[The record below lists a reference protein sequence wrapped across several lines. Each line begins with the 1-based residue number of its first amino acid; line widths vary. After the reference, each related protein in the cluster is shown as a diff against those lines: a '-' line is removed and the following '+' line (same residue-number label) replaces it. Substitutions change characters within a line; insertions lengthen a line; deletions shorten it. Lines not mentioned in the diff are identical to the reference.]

1 MHFGIEVV
9 TLGEYADPRPVVRLA
24 RAAEAAGWE
33 GLFIW
38 DHLGFVW
45 GAPSG
50 NPWVILSAVAQ
61 ATERLKLGTAVT
73 PLPRHRP
80 HVLANILATL
90 DLLSGGRVILG
101 VGLGGVAEEF
111 TAFGEPAD
119 AKHRASLV
127 DESLAVMTQLWSGQA
142 VTHHGPHFTVKDVT
156 LAPLPVQRP
165 RIPIWVG
172 GDSRPAYRRAAR
184 WDGWVIGGV
193 NEQGN
198 MTLTPTQ
205 MAEKVAAIRRIAS
218 IRSMAAI
225 QQQRDI
231 PAPFEVAMTGYST
244 PADGALAREFCQAG
258 ATWWL
263 ESLHGYR
270 GTFDEMLARVKGGPP
285 K

>member
-1 MHFGIEVV
+1 MRFGLEVV

-24 RAAEAAGWE
+24 QAAEGAGWE

-80 HVLANILATL
+80 HVLANLLATL
-90 DLLSGGRVILG
+90 DLLSEGRIILG

-111 TAFGEPAD
+111 TAFGESAD
-119 AKHRASLV
+119 AKVRASLV
-127 DESLAVMTQLWSGQA
+127 DEGLAVISQLWSGQA
-142 VTHHGPHFTVKDVT
+142 ITHHGPHFTVEGVA
-156 LAPLPVQRP
+156 LAPLPIQRP

-184 WDGWVIGGV
+184 WDGWVIGGGD
-193 NEQGN
+193 EQGH
-198 MTLTPTQ
+198 MTVTPAQ
-205 MAEKVAAIRRIAS
+205 IAQKV
-218 IRSMAAI
+218 AAI
-225 QQQRDI
+225 QQQRDN

-244 PADGALAREFCQAG
+244 PGDGALAEAYAG
-258 ATWWL
+258 AGVTWWL

-270 GTFDEMLARVKGGPP
+270 GSFEEMLARVKGGPP
-285 K
+285 HWGWS

>member
-38 DHLGFVW
+38 
-45 GAPSG
+45 
-50 NPWVILSAVAQ
+50 
-61 ATERLKLGTAVT
+61 
-73 PLPRHRP
+73 
-80 HVLANILATL
+80 
-90 DLLSGGRVILG
+90 
-101 VGLGGVAEEF
+101 
-111 TAFGEPAD
+111 
-119 AKHRASLV
+119 
-127 DESLAVMTQLWSGQA
+127 
-142 VTHHGPHFTVKDVT
+142 
-156 LAPLPVQRP
+156 
-165 RIPIWVG
+165 VG

-184 WDGWVIGGV
+184 RDGWVIGGV

-198 MTLTPTQ
+198 MTLTPAQ

-225 QQQRDI
+225 QPQRDN

-258 ATWWL
+258 VTWWL